1 MEITIRD
8 LGKILKKSGLII
20 VLLAI
25 AGAAIG
31 WGISTFVLDKQYRA
45 SAMVL
50 VSSTNQTDGGETSM
64 TINDYNLS
72 TKLVNSYRVLCKSD
86 RVVNQVID
94 SMGLDIGTTGLAAMI
109 SVSAESDTEIL
120 RISVTD
126 TSPQFAQSVANTL
139 VDVFRN
145 EVADIMK
152 MDNVQVIDYAVT
164 PTSPV
169 SPNVTMNTAVGL
181 LVGLVAGL
189 IIAFLRYMLD
199 DTIKD
204 ADDVS
209 AIIGAPVIGKIPKI
223 VG

>member
-1 MEITIRD
+1 MEISIRD
-8 LGKILKKSGLII
+8 LGKILKKSGWVII
-20 VLLAI
+20 LLAVI
-25 AGAAIG
+25 GAVIG
-31 WGISTFVLDKQYRA
+31 WGLSTFIMDKQYRA

-50 VSSTNQTDGGETSM
+50 VSSTSQNQEGNQNM

-94 SMGLDIGTTGLAAMI
+94 SMGLDTTAAKLAAMI
-109 SVSAESDTEIL
+109 SVSAEQDTEIL
-120 RISVTD
+120 RISVTS

-139 VDVFRN
+139 VDVFRT

-152 MDNVQVIDYAVT
+152 MDNVQVIDYAIT

-181 LVGLVAGL
+181 LIGLVAGL

-204 ADDVS
+204 PDEVS
-209 AIIGAPVIGKIPKI
+209 NIIGAPVIGRIPKI
-223 VG
+223 ST